1 MLKTNIKK
9 FCADTSSTTDKCKK
23 IFITSLHFKHGGVEM
38 VISSL
43 ANALVEKGYDVEILC
58 IYRLGEPAY
67 FFDDRI
73 KITYLTDVH
82 PNREEFKAAIRSKN
96 PVKIIKEAFYA
107 IKVLRLKEKVIKNA
121 VKNIYE
127 GVVIS
132 TRHEHSVLLSKYG
145 NKGVLKIAQLH
156 SDHNFEKKL
165 LDEIKHKYENIDYF
179 TLLTEQTTN
188 EIKNFMQGYN
198 NKTKC
203 ITIPNFLSEI
213 PELVEIE
220 RKNQVVSVGRLSPEK
235 GFSRL
240 LDVWAL
246 FSKEHPDWTLKII
259 GDGEERSS
267 LETKAN
273 ELGISNSVVFTGMLP
288 HETVLAEMMSSQIY
302 AMTSFTEALPMVII
316 EAASCGIPAVAF
328 DVRVGPIALIK
339 NNETGILIEDSNINE
354 FSNALS
360 YLADNS
366 ILCREMGENAR
377 ENSYNY
383 SKEKVIYLWEKVIK
397 ECY

>member
-1 MLKTNIKK
+1 MLKTNIRN
-9 FCADTSSTTDKCKK
+9 FCADTPSCTDKCKK
-23 IFITSLHFKHGGVEM
+23 IYITSLHLKHGGVEM

-67 FFDDRI
+67 FFDKRV

-82 PNREEFKAAIRSKN
+82 PNRDEFKAAIRSKN
-96 PVKIIKEAFYA
+96 PLNIIKEAFYA
-107 IKVLRLKEKVIKNA
+107 VNVLRLKQKVIKNA
-121 VKNIYE
+121 VKEIENGI
-127 GVVIS
+127 VIS

-156 SDHNFEKKL
+156 SDHNFDKKL

-188 EIKNFMQGYN
+188 EIKNVMHGYN

-203 ITIPNFLSEI
+203 ITIPNFLPEI
-213 PELVEIE
+213 PELVEVE
-220 RKNQVVSVGRLSPEK
+220 RNKQVVSVGRLSPEK

-259 GDGEERSS
+259 GDGEERAA
-267 LETKAN
+267 LEEKAKK
-273 ELGISNSVVFTGMLP
+273 LGIYDSVIFTGLLP
-288 HETVLAEMMSSQIY
+288 HETVLSEMMSSQIY
-302 AMTSFTEALPMVII
+302 AMPSYTESFSLVIL
-316 EAASCGIPAVAF
+316 EAATCGLPSVAF
-328 DVRVGPIALIK
+328 DVRVGPASLI
-339 NNETGILIEDSNINE
+339 NDGETGILVEDDNLIK
-354 FSNALS
+354 FSNSLS
-360 YLADNS
+360 VLANDFS
-366 ILCREMGENAR
+366 SCRKMGENAR
-377 ENSYNY
+377 KNSYNY
-383 SKEKVIYLWEKVIK
+383 SKEKVMELWDSIL
-397 ECY
+397 